1 MTERFYQTLL
11 SVMEQNVREHD
22 RIFIDTCSL
31 LDAGADKFW
40 MKIIPFLYKYGKYI
54 VVAVRVYQEVQKFA
68 FDATY
73 AQRKGKLFICR
84 WSCCLAVGRRTA
96 QYRAKNQSYL
106 LSKLHSQNH
115 RITTWRKS

>member
-1 MTERFYQTLL
+1 MVGQFYQNLL
-11 SVMEQNVREHD
+11 SVMEQQVRDND

-73 AQRKGKLFICR
+73 AQRKGKPELQQIALTV
-84 WSCCLAVGRRTA
+84 LARIEELRDCIDRYHDRDRT
-96 QYRAKNQSYL
+96 L
-106 LSKLHSQNH
+106 LQ
-115 RITTWRKS
+115 

>member
-1 MTERFYQTLL
+1 MAEQFYQTLL
-11 SVMEQNVREHD
+11 SVMEQKVREHD

-54 VVAVRVYQEVQKFA
+54 VIAVRVYQEVQKFA

-73 AQRKGKLFICR
+73 AQRKGKPELPDSPCGVSTLNAMPI
-84 WSCCLAVGRRTA
+84 TA
-96 QYRAKNQSYL
+96 SILPNF
-106 LSKLHSQNH
+106 
-115 RITTWRKS
+115 